1 MPAGSHGKTSTIFY
15 RRGVPDSFKGFA
27 ALAAGNYSIVQPSG
41 RPDITSEFF
50 KKSMTN
56 FIATTR

>member
-27 ALAAGNYSIVQPSG
+27 ALAAANYPIFQPSG
-41 RPDITSEFF
+41 RPDIRADFF
-50 KKSMTN
+50 KKSMSN
-56 FIATTR
+56 FISTTR

>member
-15 RRGVPDSFKGFA
+15 RRGVPDNLKNFG
-27 ALAAGNYSIVQPSG
+27 ALVSANYSIVQPSG
-41 RPDITSEFF
+41 RPDITSDFF
-50 KKSMTN
+50 KRSMST

>member
-15 RRGVPDSFKGFA
+15 RRGVPDSFKEFG
-27 ALAAGNYSIVQPSG
+27 ALAAGNYPIFQPSG
-41 RPDITSEFF
+41 RPDIRSDYF
-50 KKSMTN
+50 KKSMST